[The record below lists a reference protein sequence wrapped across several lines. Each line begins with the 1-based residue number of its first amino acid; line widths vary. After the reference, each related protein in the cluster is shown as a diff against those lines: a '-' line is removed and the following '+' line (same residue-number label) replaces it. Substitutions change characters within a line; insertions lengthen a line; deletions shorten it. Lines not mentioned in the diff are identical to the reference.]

1 MCLFRF
7 QTFRVAQRHLA
18 DTAMEVEVAVSEESS
33 EQENPNL
40 EESDIE
46 DDSREESDAGDD
58 VESDSEEDEKGEREV
73 QDFLSGEEEEEEDEE
88 DYCHGGYHRIS
99 PGDMLSDG

>member
-46 DDSREESDAGDD
+46 NDSREESGAGDD
-58 VESDSEEDEKGEREV
+58 VESDPDDDEKGEREV
-73 QDFLSGEEEEEEDEE
+73 QDFLSDEEEEDEE

>member
-1 MCLFRF
+1 MTLYLLTDSIKLSDLHRG
-7 QTFRVAQRHLA
+7 
-18 DTAMEVEVAVSEESS
+18 MEVEVAVSEESS

-58 VESDSEEDEKGEREV
+58 VESDPEDDEKGEREV
-73 QDFLSGEEEEEEDEE
+73 QDILSDEEEEDEE

-99 PGDMLSDG
+99 PGDLLSDG